1 MGGQR
6 APASGVSMTAST
18 SQPADSACPG
28 PAQLEEIARERVVPP
43 EWAAHVRECGACR
56 AQLDEIRENQR
67 FLADAGELLRR
78 AASARTGSSAANPAD
93 RRMQPSIPGFELF
106 EEISRGGQGVVF
118 RGVQIATKRPTAIKM
133 LLSGEFATPRQR
145 LRFEREV
152 EIAAR
157 LRHPSIV
164 TVFESGE
171 TSAGHPYVAMEFVQ
185 GAALDTFVADTLP
198 PPRQRTRAD
207 IDAIARLMA
216 AIASAVGAAHTSGV
230 IHRDLKPSNILIDAA
245 GVPRVLDFG
254 LARTAVLEVDTTRTQ
269 EFVGTPAY
277 AAPEQFSSAALVDAR
292 TDVYALGVIL
302 YGLLAGELP
311 YPASSSFAEVARH
324 VVSTEAPSIAKVVP
338 RVPADLATIIGKCLA
353 KEPARRYASAAALA
367 ADLDHYLR
375 NEAIDARRDSAWYML
390 KKAALQNR
398 RLLAAAAI
406 VLAVLGVNGY
416 LLLQQMLDARAARVA
431 AEHEQ
436 LRADVEAVRSE
447 GIAHI
452 LHAIVPPGDWL
463 NAAAANPVG
472 RAVFE
477 SLHRFQSQVE
487 YGAYAARPDLELTI
501 RSTLAGVYV
510 NTPNLLGAGEIAV
523 RQALTSRIK
532 AFGPEHV
539 ETAQGY
545 HELAE
550 MLVVRKRLPEA
561 ESAARSALDIRIRRL
576 GAQNPVVARSWE
588 QLARIMVEMRDSARA
603 LEFAGRALAILDAS
617 KTPGRDR
624 VAALRTLAEARLLG
638 NQTDAAREPADAALR
653 LAVAELA
660 DDDPVLA
667 SCLDLAARMRE
678 ALPAAGAGGVLLSPS
693 DLRKLCL
700 QLQRPDSATRFSDSL
715 AALLEVRRAVLPESH
730 PAIRRGLTAIASQ
743 SYVEGIRALDAER
756 FSEGRALIR
765 SATRALKESIPLLE
779 ADLGPDSIAIAN
791 VCETIAHY
799 SAYTGRFHDAVDF
812 VERSRRIWLSQPP
825 ATRDEFTN
833 AIAARWSGW
842 FFCLAGDW
850 PAAERISREAVDRL
864 LRFLPPEHHAVAM
877 ARSQIAWS
885 MMEMGLTTEALD
897 TARSAYETALHSAAI
912 PGDQRAWIACIWGR
926 VLIANGEAGEGAA
939 TIDDAARYFWP
950 QRAIYPLQPFL
961 RAAREGLVRTG
972 DVQSLADFDCRWSDI
987 LALPADDAAASL
999 PK

>member
-1 MGGQR
+1 
-6 APASGVSMTAST
+6 MTAST
-18 SQPADSACPG
+18 NQPGDSACPG
-28 PAQLEEIARERVVPP
+28 PAQLEEIARERVLPP
-43 EWAAHVRECGACR
+43 EWTAHIRDCATCQE
-56 AQLDEIRENQR
+56 QIDEIRENQR
-67 FLADAGELLRR
+67 FLADAGERLRR
-78 AASARTGSSAANPAD
+78 AASARAGSSGANPAD
-93 RRMQPSIPGFELF
+93 QRTRPSIPGFELF

-157 LRHPSIV
+157 LRHPNIV

-185 GAALDTFVADTLP
+185 GAALDAFVADTLP
-198 PPRQRTRAD
+198 PPRRRTRAD

-216 AIASAVGAAHTSGV
+216 AIASAVGTAHTSGV
-230 IHRDLKPSNILIDAA
+230 IHRDLKPSNILVDAG

-254 LARTAVLEVDTTRTQ
+254 LARTAVLEIDTTRTQ

-292 TDVYALGVIL
+292 TDVYSLGVIL
-302 YGLLAGELP
+302 YGLLCGELP
-311 YPASSSFAEVARH
+311 YPGSATFAEVARH
-324 VVSTEAPSIAKVVP
+324 VVSTEAPAISKVVP

-353 KEPARRYASAAALA
+353 KDPARRYASAAALA

-398 RLLAAAAI
+398 RLLATAAI
-406 VLAVLGVNGY
+406 VLAILGVNGY
-416 LLLQQMLDARAARVA
+416 LLFEQMLDARAARVA

-436 LRADVEAVRSE
+436 LRADIEAVRSE

-463 NAAAANPVG
+463 NGSAANPVG

-523 RQALTSRIK
+523 RQALTSRIQ

-550 MLVVRKRLPEA
+550 MLVIRKRLPEA
-561 ESAARSALDIRIRRL
+561 ESAARSALEIRIRRL
-576 GAQNPVVARSWE
+576 GLQNPVVARSCE
-588 QLARIMVEMRDSARA
+588 QLARILVETRNSAGA
-603 LEFAGRALAILDAS
+603 IEVAGRALAILDAS
-617 KTPGRDR
+617 KTVGRDR
-624 VAALRTLAEARLLG
+624 VAALRTLAEARLLD
-638 NQTDAAREPADAALR
+638 NQPVAAREPADAALR

-667 SCLDLAARMRE
+667 SCLDLAARLRE
-678 ALPAAGAGGVLLSPS
+678 ASPAAGEGTVLNPS
-693 DLRKLCL
+693 DLRTLCV
-700 QLQRPDSATRFSDSL
+700 QLQHPDSATRYSETL
-715 AALLEVRRAVLPESH
+715 ATLLEVRKTILNERH
-730 PAIRRGLTAIASQ
+730 PAIRRGLTAVASQ
-743 SYVEGIRALDAER
+743 RFIEGIRAMDAER
-756 FSEGRALIR
+756 FSEGRELFR
-765 SATRALKESIPLLE
+765 SATRALEASIPLLD
-779 ADLGPDSIAIAN
+779 ADLGPNSIATAN
-791 VCETIAHY
+791 VCETIANY
-799 SAYTGRFHDAVDF
+799 SAYTGRFRDAVAY
-812 VERSRRIWLSQPP
+812 VERSRQIWLSQPP
-825 ATRDEFTN
+825 ATRDQFTI
-833 AIAARWSGW
+833 AITARWSGW
-842 FFCLAGDW
+842 FCCLAGDW
-850 PAAERISREAVDRL
+850 AAAERISREAVDRL

-885 MMEMGLTTEALD
+885 MTEMGLAAEALE
-897 TARSAYETALHSAAI
+897 TARSAYETAQQSAAI

-926 VLIANGEAGEGAA
+926 ALVANGEAREGA
-939 TIDDAARYFWP
+939 TIIDAAARYFWP
-950 QRAIYPLQPFL
+950 QRGFYPVQPFL
-961 RAAREGLVRTG
+961 RAAREGFEQTG
-972 DVQSLADFDCRWSDI
+972 DDRALADFDCRWSDT
-987 LALPADDAAASL
+987 LALRADDADVSGSE
-999 PK
+999 